1 VIPRPPRGIE
11 MEPADLRPLKP
22 TPTGKDSAPR
32 SPKAEG
38 LMRQERATRA
48 RLTLGVEGTYLPRD
62 HRGMGRYVR
71 NVLAS
76 WKRAGLP
83 HRVLLLARERRHLA
97 ALRREMP
104 DWEVAPAGE
113 HPALDA
119 CWFPW
124 NRIDWEPG
132 CPSLVTIHDVAPFV
146 FPPGTPADRERL
158 LQAARR
164 ADRVLTVSE
173 FSRQEI
179 AGHLR
184 VPLEGISVVLEGVE
198 PEFHPR
204 PRTPR
209 EEFLRRHTGGR
220 PYALFVGNHE
230 PRKGLA
236 RLLEAF
242 TAVRHESGHALVLS
256 GNPPS
261 PPGLLRR
268 LGCLG
273 PNPDPPPPGLAEALK
288 ALDGRLI
295 WARSPDDETLRDF
308 YRHCD
313 LFVFPSLYEGFGLPL
328 LEAMA
333 CGAPVAA
340 ARRASL
346 PEVGGEVP
354 WWFDP
359 EDPADFASALRWGL
373 LHADDRRGAGQE
385 QARRFDWETSARA
398 IMEILEALVP

>member
-1 VIPRPPRGIE
+1 
-11 MEPADLRPLKP
+11 
-22 TPTGKDSAPR
+22 
-32 SPKAEG
+32 
-38 LMRQERATRA
+38 MRQERTTRA

-76 WKRAGLP
+76 WKRGGLR
-83 HRVLLLARERRHLA
+83 HQVVLLTRERRHLP

-104 DWEVAPAGE
+104 DWDVAPSSE
-113 HPALDA
+113 HAALDA

-146 FPPGTPADRERL
+146 FPPGTPADRNRL
-158 LQAARR
+158 IQAARR
-164 ADRVLTVSE
+164 ADRVVTVSE
-173 FSRQEI
+173 FSRLEI
-179 AGHLR
+179 ARHLK
-184 VPLEGISVVLEGVE
+184 VPLEGITVVLEGVE
-198 PEFHPR
+198 PEFNPHPQS
-204 PRTPR
+204 PR
-209 EEFLRRHTGGR
+209 EEFLQHRTQGR
-220 PYALFVGNHE
+220 PYVLFVGNHE

-242 TAVRHESGHALVLS
+242 AAVCEDFPHVLVLS
-256 GNPPS
+256 GSPPS
-261 PPGLLRR
+261 PPSLLRR
-268 LGCLG
+268 LGSLG
-273 PNPDPPPPGLAEALK
+273 RPPDPHPPGLAEPLR
-288 ALDGRLI
+288 ALDGRI
-295 WARSPDDETLRDF
+295 AWAGSPDDETLRDF

-354 WWFDP
+354 LWIDP
-359 EDPADFASALRWGL
+359 EDPADFAATLRWGL
-373 LHADDRRGAGQE
+373 EHAKDRRGTGLE

-398 IMEILEALVP
+398 IMDTLEALVP